1 MYRTRQRGAIGI
13 MAAATLLLSLVCLAL
28 VVDTGRLYLEKRK
41 LQRVADMSAMETA
54 AQSGLC
60 GVQSAGGVQAF
71 AQASAQKNGFPSDGT
86 LVATLGDVNFDAS
99 NTRRQFSP
107 GGQWND
113 SVRVVAG
120 RTVASSL
127 ILNVASVFGANVPTT
142 TTLSATA
149 VARRE
154 ALGGLSAGSG
164 LASVDSSNSALLNLL
179 LGKLLGTTLNLD
191 VLTYQGVAGA
201 NITLLS
207 LGQQL
212 QAAGVSL
219 NLGSVDSL
227 LNANVSVAQ
236 LLTAMINAADASQVA
251 GVNTSLLRTALA
263 SITVPNAQLTLGS
276 ILSVIAPDSARDEA
290 MGADVNLGD
299 LLMATAF
306 VANKNHFI
314 DLKGLSVNVGSLVN
328 ANLRVWIIQP
338 PQIAIG
344 YPGKDAQGKWR
355 TQASTAQLN
364 AQVSAQV
371 NLGLATADIGLSLAL
386 AQGSAALASIQC
398 GGLGKSTTV
407 DVYAQP
413 GIASLS
419 LGTFKNQANGSGG
432 VDPISVSVLSS
443 SLLKV
448 DVSAQSQVS
457 NPAGVTLSFTVT
469 DPEDLPTDPKRASS
483 ALSSSLDN
491 ALASLASSID
501 VNVTCLGSAILCL
514 PLNVLLNTL
523 LTTLPG
529 LLRPVVVALGQAV
542 LDPLLQLLGVDV
554 GNLDVRII
562 DVQTAGAQLLI

>member
-71 AQASAQKNGFPSDGT
+71 AQASAQKNGFPADGT

-314 DLKGLSVNVGSLVN
+314 DLNGLSVNVGSLVN
-328 ANLRVWIIQP
+328 ANLRLWIIQP

-457 NPAGVTLSFTVT
+457 NPAGATLSFTVT

-529 LLRPVVVALGQAV
+529 LLRPVVVSLGQAV

>member
-1 MYRTRQRGAIGI
+1 MFRTRQRGAIGI
-13 MAAATLLLSLVCLAL
+13 MAAATLLLALLCLAL

-60 GVQSAGGVQAF
+60 GVQSATGVQAF
-71 AQASAQKNGFPSDGT
+71 ALASAQKNGFPADGT

-120 RTVASSL
+120 RTVPSSL
-127 ILNVASVFGANVPTT
+127 ILNVAKVFGANVSPT

-227 LNANVSVAQ
+227 LNANVGVAQ
-236 LLTAMINAADASQVA
+236 LLTAMVNAADASQVA

-263 SITVPNAQLTLGS
+263 SITVPTAQLTLGS

-306 VANKNHFI
+306 VANKSHFI
-314 DLKGLSVNVGSLVN
+314 DLNGLSVNVGSLVN
-328 ANLRVWIIQP
+328 ANLRLWIIQP

-344 YPGKDAQGKWR
+344 YPGQDAQGHWR

-371 NLGLATADIGLSLAL
+371 NLGLARANIGLSLTL
-386 AQGSAALASIQC
+386 AQGSAALANIRC
-398 GGLGKSTTV
+398 GGLGKSTAV

-419 LGTFKNQANGSGG
+419 LGTFKNQANGTGG
-432 VDPISVSVLSS
+432 VDPISVTVLSS
-443 SLLKV
+443 NLLKV

-457 NPAGVTLSFTVT
+457 NTSGTTLSFTVE
-469 DPEDLPTDPKRASS
+469 DPKDLPTDPKRASS
-483 ALSSSLDN
+483 SLSNSLDH

-501 VNVTCLGSAILCL
+501 VDVSCLGNSIVCL

-523 LTTLPG
+523 LSTLPG
-529 LLRPVVVALGQAV
+529 LLQPVVVALGQAV
-542 LDPLLQLLGVDV
+542 LDPLLHLLGVDV

-562 DVQTAGAQLLI
+562 DLQTAGAQLLI